1 MIAEIISTCTL
12 VLCGGGLIF
21 TWVRNGR
28 NQNIKMAEMES
39 RQNEQ
44 IKGIKEKLD
53 DPITGLGA
61 IKESVSKQETHCASI
76 TGRFDERVK
85 NLEEGKRD

>member
-1 MIAEIISTCTL
+1 MIAEVISICTL
-12 VLCGGGLIF
+12 VLCGGGLII
-21 TWVRNGR
+21 TWTRNGR
-28 NQNIKMAEMES
+28 SQSNKMAGMES

-53 DPITGLGA
+53 DPNTGLSS

-76 TGRFDERVK
+76 TGRFDERIK
-85 NLEEGKRD
+85 SLEEGKGD

>member
-28 NQNIKMAEMES
+28 NQNIRMAEMES

-53 DPITGLGA
+53 DRNTGLGA
-61 IKESVSKQETHCASI
+61 IKATVSNQETHCASI
-76 TGRFDERVK
+76 TGRFDERIK
-85 NLEEGKRD
+85 NLEEGKKD